1 MQVTKALIVQEIDRF
16 SDNDLEALYELIQ
29 TFGQTRQQNK
39 KASLM
44 SQLRQIQID
53 GPEDFS
59 RNLDLYLNGE
69 KCD

>member
-1 MQVTKALIVQEIDRF
+1 MQVTKALINEEIERF
-16 SDNDLEALYELIQ
+16 NDNDLEALYNLIKL
-29 TFGQTRQQNK
+29 FGQSRQVGKQF
-39 KASLM
+39 SLM

-69 KCD
+69 KRA

>member
-1 MQVTKALIVQEIDRF
+1 MQVTKTLIVQEIDRLN
-16 SDNDLEALYELIQ
+16 DNDLEALYELIK
-29 TFGQTRQQNK
+29 TFSQSRRMGKTP
-39 KASLM
+39 SLM

>member
-16 SDNDLEALYELIQ
+16 SDNDLEALYELIR
-29 TFGQTRQQNK
+29 TFGQMRRINK

-44 SQLRQIQID
+44 SQLREIQID

-69 KCD
+69 KRD

>member
-1 MQVTKALIVQEIDRF
+1 MQVTKALINEEIERF
-16 SDNDLEALYELIQ
+16 NDDDLEALYNLIKL
-29 TFGQTRQQNK
+29 FGQSRQVGKQF
-39 KASLM
+39 SLM

-69 KCD
+69 KRA